1 MYSSF
6 FRLLIVALFV
16 VIAGAQA
23 TAQTKAV
30 IHIKKNVNGTM
41 IEETR
46 EIELTEGQDLN
57 SILRD
62 MGVIDELGQLQPGQ
76 EFNINIEKNDQGA
89 FDQNLQ
95 LHLSPE
101 DWDSMELWNMQA
113 PEPQAYLGVMLVD
126 ETGVVEISD
135 VIEGTAAAQEEL
147 QKGDQII
154 KIDEQDIQN
163 IEDVI
168 AYIHSKKPGDEIK
181 LTYKR
186 DGKKKSKKIILGER
200 VEEWSMNM
208 DSPFGMPPMPPMPG
222 FDYFFSPDSIT
233 IVCPDKTLCDSM
245 KICQPFSWNGEGF
258 KNTNTPFLGVTPGE
272 NTDVKGASIG
282 SIIDGSTAQSI
293 GLEVNDVIVSLNGT
307 AIEHFDHL
315 KEIITSMEVGSEITI
330 EVNRAGRIKTLKGTL
345 GGKPCSSN
353 EDFRIFHDYQGM
365 DEDGNY
371 YYNFEFDMDE
381 EDLESQMEELLNQI
395 TDQEERLL
403 EEKARIEEQ
412 LRALRENSTSTYE
425 ISIDIMDVSNADMEE
440 VNSNEKTQV
449 TNNNDLVFNR
459 ISLFP
464 NPGAGMVQLSFE
476 VPTADK
482 FEVTVLNS
490 QGSEV
495 HYESYLG
502 MKDYNNTIDLTR
514 QAKGI
519 YYLMIKQNGK
529 TFSKK
534 LIVQ

>member
-1 MYSSF
+1 
-6 FRLLIVALFV
+6 
-16 VIAGAQA
+16 
-23 TAQTKAV
+23 
-30 IHIKKNVNGTM
+30 
-41 IEETR
+41 
-46 EIELTEGQDLN
+46 
-57 SILRD
+57 
-62 MGVIDELGQLQPGQ
+62 
-76 EFNINIEKNDQGA
+76 
-89 FDQNLQ
+89 
-95 LHLSPE
+95 
-101 DWDSMELWNMQA
+101 
-113 PEPQAYLGVMLVD
+113 
-126 ETGVVEISD
+126 
-135 VIEGTAAAQEEL
+135 
-147 QKGDQII
+147 
-154 KIDEQDIQN
+154 
-163 IEDVI
+163 
-168 AYIHSKKPGDEIK
+168 
-181 LTYKR
+181 
-186 DGKKKSKKIILGER
+186 
-200 VEEWSMNM
+200 M
-208 DSPFGMPPMPPMPG
+208 DTPFGMPPMPG

-272 NTDVKGASIG
+272 NTDAKGASIG

-293 GLEVNDVIVSLNGT
+293 DLEVNDVIVSLNGT
-307 AIEHFDHL
+307 AIKHFDHL
-315 KEIITSMEVGSEITI
+315 KEIISSMEVGSDITI
-330 EVNRAGRIKTLKGTL
+330 EVNRAGRSKTLKGTL

-395 TDQEERLL
+395 TNQEERLL

-412 LRALRENSTSTYE
+412 LRTLRENGSSTFE
-425 ISIDIMDVSNADMEE
+425 ISIDIMDISNADVEE
-440 VNSNEKTQV
+440 VNSNEKTRV

-464 NPGAGMVQLSFE
+464 NPGIGVVQLSFE
-476 VPTADK
+476 VPSADK

-502 MKDYNNTIDLTR
+502 MKEYNNTIDLTR

-519 YYLMIKQNGK
+519 YYLIIKQNDK

>member
-6 FRLLIVALFV
+6 FRLLIVALFFV
-16 VIAGAQA
+16 VSSAPAI
-23 TAQTKAV
+23 AQTKAV
-30 IHIKKNVNGTM
+30 IHIKKNVNGNLV
-41 IEETR
+41 EETR

-57 SILRD
+57 TILRD

-76 EFNINIEKNDQGA
+76 EFNINIEKNDKGA

-95 LHLSPE
+95 LHLNPE
-101 DWDSMELWNMQA
+101 ELNNLDPWNMPA
-113 PEPQAYLGVMLVD
+113 PEPQAYLGVMLRD
-126 ETGVVEISD
+126 ESGVVEISE
-135 VIEGTAAAQEEL
+135 VIEGTAAAKEEL
-147 QKGDQII
+147 EMGDQIV
-154 KIDEQDIQN
+154 KIDEQEIAS

-168 AYIHSKKPGDEIK
+168 AYIHSKNPGDEIK

-186 DGKKKSKKIILGER
+186 DGKKKSKKIVLGER
-200 VEEWSMNM
+200 VEEWSMN
-208 DSPFGMPPMPPMPG
+208 PQGFQGMPPMPPMPG

-233 IVCPDKTLCDSM
+233 IVCPDKNLCDSM

-258 KNTNTPFLGVTPGE
+258 KNSNTPFLGVTPGE
-272 NTDVKGASIG
+272 QTEIEGASIG
-282 SIIDGSTAQSI
+282 SIIDGSTAQAI
-293 GLEVNDVIVSLNGT
+293 GLEVNDVIISLNGVS
-307 AIEHFDHL
+307 IKHFDHL
-315 KEIITSMEVGSEITI
+315 KEIISSMEVGNEIVV
-330 EVNRAGRIKTLKGTL
+330 EVNRGGRNKTLKGIL

-395 TDQEERLL
+395 TNQEEQLL
-403 EEKARIEEQ
+403 QEKERIEEQ
-412 LRALRENSTSTYE
+412 LRALRENNASTYE
-425 ISIDIMDVSNADMEE
+425 ISIDIMDISNAEVDK

-449 TNNNDLVFNR
+449 TNANDLVFNR
-459 ISLFP
+459 ISLYP
-464 NPGAGMVQLSFE
+464 NPGAGVVQLSFE
-476 VPTADK
+476 LPAAEK
-482 FEVTVLNS
+482 FEVSILNS

-502 MKDYNNTIDLTR
+502 MKEYNNTIDLTHH
-514 QAKGI
+514 AKGI

-529 TFSKK
+529 AFSKK